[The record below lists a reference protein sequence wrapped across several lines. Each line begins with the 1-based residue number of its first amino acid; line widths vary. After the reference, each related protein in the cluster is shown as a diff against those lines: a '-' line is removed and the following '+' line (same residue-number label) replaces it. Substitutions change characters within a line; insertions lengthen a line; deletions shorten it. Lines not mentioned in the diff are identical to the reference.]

1 MNLNEIDQALA
12 ELSNCGDP
20 AFANA
25 ANQVREMTQQALA
38 GQLSKEDLKEILS
51 DMQRQLDIIQ
61 EMNQLAFKEK
71 LNTVLNGLITI
82 ASAV

>member
-71 LNTVLNGLITI
+71 LNTI

>member
-1 MNLNEIDQALA
+1 MNLDEISQALA
-12 ELSNCGDP
+12 ELANCGDP
-20 AFANA
+20 VFAKA
-25 ANQVREMTQQALA
+25 AEQVKQQTQQTLM
-38 GQLSKEDLKEILS
+38 GQLSKEELCEILG

-71 LNTVLNGLITI
+71 LNAVITGIIAI

>member
-1 MNLNEIDQALA
+1 MNLNEIDNALT
-12 ELSNCGDP
+12 ELANSGDP

-25 ANQVREMTQQALA
+25 AQQVRELTTQALA
-38 GQLSKEDLKEILS
+38 GQMSKEELVEVLA

-61 EMNQLAFKEK
+61 DMNQLAFKEK
-71 LNTVLNGLITI
+71 LNVVLNGIIVL

>member
-38 GQLSKEDLKEILS
+38 GQLSKEELKEILS

-71 LNTVLNGLITI
+71 LNTVLNGLITL